1 MCCHKLDRFVSGS
14 VILISF
20 QNALVRTKTTHWL
33 LPLWWTSG
41 HAGVPRGG
49 DFVFIPISQR
59 IIHEG
64 GFTQEDNK
72 QHKPVVYSNTI
83 QSMAA
88 ILRAMNTLGIPFGD
102 PVQCVSSCLL
112 LWSRCRMTD

>member
-1 MCCHKLDRFVSGS
+1 MDFLKSLKSTYLWEKYFQSIVQQERRNQPEPSKLSGWFFFRYS
-14 VILISF
+14 WEYRVYSF
-20 QNALVRTKTTHWL
+20 K
-33 LPLWWTSG
+33 
-41 HAGVPRGG
+41 
-49 DFVFIPISQR
+49 VFFFLR

-102 PVQCVSSCLL
+102 PVQCVSPICGL
-112 LWSRCRMTD
+112 